1 MEDRAATSQLLLPA
15 TTMKY
20 RLPAA
25 LEDRPTTPQ
34 LLVSPSAMKEGPSS
48 GQVHAAEG
56 IKEKTAQ
63 EKEGMWEGENVTSHV
78 TKTLIISLNCNYIL
92 MKELIKSLST
102 KKTLIMCR
110 KPGRFKGNQISNE
123 IRFKFKLRTNQ
134 IK

>member
-1 MEDRAATSQLLLPA
+1 LPPSMEDRAATSQLLLPA

-56 IKEKTAQ
+56 IKEKNCTR
-63 EKEGMWEGENVTSHV
+63 KRRDVGGGECD
-78 TKTLIISLNCNYIL
+78 ISCHENLNHIVKLQLYL
-92 MKELIKSLST
+92 
-102 KKTLIMCR
+102 
-110 KPGRFKGNQISNE
+110 NE
-123 IRFKFKLRTNQ
+123 RTNQ
-134 IK
+134 VTKHQENIDYVPQTRKIQRKSNFK